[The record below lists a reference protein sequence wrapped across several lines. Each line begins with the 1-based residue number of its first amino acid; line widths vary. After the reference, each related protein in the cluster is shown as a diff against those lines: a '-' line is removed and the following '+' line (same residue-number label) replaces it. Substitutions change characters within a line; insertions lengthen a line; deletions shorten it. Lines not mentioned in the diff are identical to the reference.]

1 MAESQSTRV
10 NSALAVE
17 TLSGTIGGRFLIGE
31 RLGKGGMGEV
41 YRAEDT
47 KLKRSV
53 ALKRLGPHLR
63 SDTAYRLR
71 FLEEAERASRLS
83 DSHVAAVHDVL
94 EERGE
99 IFLVM
104 EYVEGENLR
113 NRLRRHISL
122 EQFFEVAMQCAEALV
137 AAHESGIVHCDIKP
151 ENIMLTTKSQVKM
164 LDFGVAKYLPRSDQ
178 SSTADR
184 AGTMAGTPA
193 YMSPEVLL
201 EKFPDERA
209 DIFSLGVVLYEMLSG
224 HHPFLAGSFVAT
236 SDRIRHETPTPIH
249 IFNSKVPEELEK
261 LISKALAKEPGQRHA
276 SARELLQDL
285 RVVQASVTPL
295 KLSRVLPRRAKRPR
309 KRWLAAG
316 IVVAAVAAAVSG
328 IYSWHH
334 RSPILTQRGW
344 VLISDFDTSGDE
356 TIPDKGVR
364 EGLIIALQQ
373 SRYVNVYP
381 RTQALEVLQR
391 MKKENVQRIDEALG
405 REICQRENLRVLL
418 TGSIEHLGQVFQIT
432 VRALDP
438 AHGTLLFAERERF
451 DRKEDFFDKADV
463 LAKRVRNDLGESL
476 LGIEKTSRPLAKVTT
491 RSLEAL
497 QFYSQAKDAE
507 DQGNDTQ
514 VEGLLKAA
522 LLLDPDFAMAHLQLG
537 QHYSMIGGKNERT
550 VVELEDAYRLRQGV
564 TEREQRR
571 IEAGYYSMREQYEDE
586 AQSLSILVGLYPD
599 DQEAHQDLAGA
610 YYDIGQL
617 DKAILELREV
627 LRLNPSSALA
637 YRSLVLYLARSGQA
651 ETAIAVSR
659 EALQRAVDPPQM
671 HWGVGLAYLIQGN
684 VSMARQEFQEIGQGT
699 GADRELRDLNLV
711 DADLYEGKLNAA
723 KDRLVKQIQ
732 AMPQRSGGLQTVR
745 RYLLGRILLNQG
757 SSREAK
763 LEADLILQVPS
774 TGLQVYDLLNAGI
787 LYARAGRIDQARQ
800 VLRQLD
806 HSRQSVPTSWN
817 RSCFHNLEGEIGLA
831 AAKPQQAES
840 SFATAAEE
848 YPQAFSHAGLARAYQ
863 TQKRWDLAA
872 REWEE
877 VLHRKGEVLQSDF
890 GAPDLLFAHLQ
901 LARVY
906 REMNHR
912 DLARSHYEEVL
923 RMWQYADAL
932 PLVTDAK
939 RELRELMLELSPRE
953 TTQIIAPQA
962 SSQTLN

>member
-1 MAESQSTRV
+1 
-10 NSALAVE
+10 
-17 TLSGTIGGRFLIGE
+17 
-31 RLGKGGMGEV
+31 
-41 YRAEDT
+41 
-47 KLKRSV
+47 
-53 ALKRLGPHLR
+53 
-63 SDTAYRLR
+63 
-71 FLEEAERASRLS
+71 
-83 DSHVAAVHDVL
+83 
-94 EERGE
+94 
-99 IFLVM
+99 
-104 EYVEGENLR
+104 
-113 NRLRRHISL
+113 
-122 EQFFEVAMQCAEALV
+122 
-137 AAHESGIVHCDIKP
+137 
-151 ENIMLTTKSQVKM
+151 
-164 LDFGVAKYLPRSDQ
+164 
-178 SSTADR
+178 
-184 AGTMAGTPA
+184 
-193 YMSPEVLL
+193 
-201 EKFPDERA
+201 
-209 DIFSLGVVLYEMLSG
+209 VLYS
-224 HHPFLAGSFVAT
+224 
-236 SDRIRHETPTPIH
+236 
-249 IFNSKVPEELEK
+249 
-261 LISKALAKEPGQRHA
+261 
-276 SARELLQDL
+276 
-285 RVVQASVTPL
+285 
-295 KLSRVLPRRAKRPR
+295 
-309 KRWLAAG
+309 
-316 IVVAAVAAAVSG
+316 
-328 IYSWHH
+328 
-334 RSPILTQRGW
+334 
-344 VLISDFDTSGDE
+344 
-356 TIPDKGVR
+356 
-364 EGLIIALQQ
+364 
-373 SRYVNVYP
+373 
-381 RTQALEVLQR
+381 
-391 MKKENVQRIDEALG
+391 
-405 REICQRENLRVLL
+405 
-418 TGSIEHLGQVFQIT
+418 
-432 VRALDP
+432 
-438 AHGTLLFAERERF
+438 
-451 DRKEDFFDKADV
+451 
-463 LAKRVRNDLGESL
+463 
-476 LGIEKTSRPLAKVTT
+476 
-491 RSLEAL
+491 
-497 QFYSQAKDAE
+497 
-507 DQGNDTQ
+507 
-514 VEGLLKAA
+514 
-522 LLLDPDFAMAHLQLG
+522 
-537 QHYSMIGGKNERT
+537 
-550 VVELEDAYRLRQGV
+550 
-564 TEREQRR
+564 
-571 IEAGYYSMREQYEDE
+571 
-586 AQSLSILVGLYPD
+586 
-599 DQEAHQDLAGA
+599 
-610 YYDIGQL
+610 
-617 DKAILELREV
+617 
-627 LRLNPSSALA
+627 
-637 YRSLVLYLARSGQA
+637 ARSGQA

>member
-1 MAESQSTRV
+1 MAEFRSTRV
-10 NSALAVE
+10 NSAPAAE
-17 TLSGTIGGRFLIGE
+17 TLSGTIGGRFLIVE

-113 NRLRRHISL
+113 NRLRRYMSL

-261 LISKALAKEPGQRHA
+261 LISKALAKEPGQRHV
-276 SARELLQDL
+276 SARELL
-285 RVVQASVTPL
+285 
-295 KLSRVLPRRAKRPR
+295 
-309 KRWLAAG
+309 
-316 IVVAAVAAAVSG
+316 
-328 IYSWHH
+328 
-334 RSPILTQRGW
+334 
-344 VLISDFDTSGDE
+344 
-356 TIPDKGVR
+356 
-364 EGLIIALQQ
+364 Q

-890 GAPDLLFAHLQ
+890 GRRDPLFAHLQ